1 MTKHRFMRDRKHKV
15 IAGVTGGMARKLRMN
30 VKPVRIFLRLMM
42 LLPPFFGFWF
52 LVYMVTWIATPMD
65 PRPERVKKRDHEL
78 PPAEA
83 TASDPAVEALE
94 QVAGKVRLKLLL
106 RQVSKPVHDKVLRVY
121 TLLKETVPQA
131 RQNRA
136 GLDYDIYT
144 LRQTALEYFP
154 ETVETYLALPA
165 RYAREHRLSDG
176 KTAEENLLEQLS
188 LIEQS
193 VEEVATGIYENDAK
207 QVQIQGRF
215 LADRLER
222 EKILR

>member
-1 MTKHRFMRDRKHKV
+1 MRDRSHKV
-15 IAGVTGGMARKLRMN
+15 VAGVTGGIARKLRMN

-42 LLPPFFGFWF
+42 ILPPFFGFWF
-52 LVYMVTWIATPMD
+52 LVYMVIWLATPID
-65 PRPERVKKRDHEL
+65 PKLKRSNKRDDQL
-78 PPAEA
+78 PAEA
-83 TASDPAVEALE
+83 PAGDPAVDMLE
-94 QVAGKVRLKLLL
+94 QVAGKVRLKFLL
-106 RQVSKPVHDKVLRVY
+106 RQVSKPVHDKVLHVY
-121 TLLKETVPQA
+121 TLLKETVPQTG
-131 RQNRA
+131 QTRA

-154 ETVETYLALPA
+154 ETVETYLNLPA

-176 KTAEENLLEQLS
+176 KTAEENLLEQLI

-193 VEEVATGIYENDAK
+193 VEEVATDIYENDAK
-207 QVQIQGRF
+207 RVQIQGRF